1 MAIPTLVLGLAAA
14 GALGGLLAGLL
25 GVGGGIVIVPALFAL
40 FSVLE
45 LDPAVRMPLAVGT
58 SLSTIIVTAIVSWRA
73 HARRDSVDASLLRSF
88 SPWIVVGVAIGAA
101 VAGYA
106 PPGVLEFV
114 FAGVAL
120 TVALY
125 MGLAPRGVLLARHV
139 PSGPVR
145 WTIAVLIGGVS
156 SIMGLG
162 GGTLG
167 VPTLTLM
174 NVPVR
179 RAVGTAAAFGAIIA
193 VPATLS
199 MASVGWKAPNL
210 PPGSIG
216 YVNVLGFA
224 VLVPM
229 TTLMAPLGA
238 RLAHSLPPML
248 LQRLFALFLLV
259 TSVRM
264 FVARLAVA

>member
-1 MAIPTLVLGLAAA
+1 MAIPTLVIGLAAA

-25 GVGGGIVIVPALFAL
+25 GVGGGIVIVPALFVL

-58 SLSTIIVTAIVSWRA
+58 SLSTIVVTAAVSWRA
-73 HARRDSVDASLLRSF
+73 HARRDSVDASLLRTF
-88 SPWIVVGVAIGAA
+88 VPGIVLGVGIGAA

-106 PPGVLEFV
+106 PAGALEVV
-114 FAGVAL
+114 FASVAL
-120 TVALY
+120 AVALY
-125 MGLAPRGVLLARHV
+125 MGLAPRGVTLARRV
-139 PSGPVR
+139 PTGPVR
-145 WTIAVLIGGVS
+145 WAIATVIGGVS

-179 RAVGTAAAFGAIIA
+179 RAVGTAAAFGAVIA
-193 VPATLS
+193 VPATVS
-199 MASVGWKAPNL
+199 MAIVGWGHPAL

-216 YVNVLGFA
+216 YVNLLGFA

-238 RLAHSLPPML
+238 RLAHLVPPML
-248 LQRLFALFLLV
+248 LQRAFAVFLLA
-259 TSVRM
+259 TSIRM
-264 FVARLAVA
+264 FLARFGPG